1 MSDNE
6 KSRALLEK
14 YFDTAFAAPE
24 GIKKLRELILTLAMQ
39 GKLVPQDPSDQPA
52 SELLKEIEAE
62 KRRLV
67 KAGKIREQKLLP
79 EIKPEE
85 RPYELPECWAWVR
98 FGSIAQHNSGKTLDK
113 SRNKGQ
119 YRDYIT
125 TSNLYWGYFELD
137 NVRQMPIK
145 DEEIEK
151 CTARKGDLLI
161 CEGGE
166 AGRAAVWFYDNEVCF
181 QNHVHRARFYCDID
195 PYYGYRFFEK
205 LNATGEINNYRQ
217 GVGISNMSGKVLAS
231 IALPLPPLAE
241 QQRIVARIDQLM
253 ARCDELE
260 KLRAEREAKRLTV
273 HISAL
278 NRLFEA
284 QGNDSFT
291 DAWHFINRHFGE
303 LYSVKQN
310 VTELRKAILQLG
322 VMGKLVPQDPNDQP
336 ASELLK
342 EIEAEKRRLVQEGK
356 IKLQKPLPEIKSEEQ
371 PYVLPEG
378 WEWVRLGS
386 FCEKVSD
393 GFHHTPK
400 KISQGVRYVSATHI
414 YNGRIDW
421 NSGLYVSEE
430 EYFEL
435 YKKTKQGYGDILI
448 VNRGAGCGDAAVVD
462 TDGRFCFQNAAII
475 GFSQNHVDGQYILC
489 FLHASRKHFL
499 EKFIQGGA
507 QPMLSNKLLATHILA
522 LPPLAE
528 QHRIVAKIDQ
538 LMALCDQ
545 LEQQIVATASKQSA
559 LLNVVMA
566 KI

>member
-1 MSDNE
+1 
-6 KSRALLEK
+6 
-14 YFDTAFAAPE
+14 
-24 GIKKLRELILTLAMQ
+24 
-39 GKLVPQDPSDQPA
+39 
-52 SELLKEIEAE
+52 
-62 KRRLV
+62 
-67 KAGKIREQKLLP
+67 
-79 EIKPEE
+79 
-85 RPYELPECWAWVR
+85 
-98 FGSIAQHNSGKTLDK
+98 
-113 SRNKGQ
+113 
-119 YRDYIT
+119 
-125 TSNLYWGYFELD
+125 
-137 NVRQMPIK
+137 
-145 DEEIEK
+145 
-151 CTARKGDLLI
+151 
-161 CEGGE
+161 
-166 AGRAAVWFYDNEVCF
+166 
-181 QNHVHRARFYCDID
+181 
-195 PYYGYRFFEK
+195 
-205 LNATGEINNYRQ
+205 
-217 GVGISNMSGKVLAS
+217 
-231 IALPLPPLAE
+231 
-241 QQRIVARIDQLM
+241 M

-260 KLRAEREAKRLTV
+260 KLRAELDQKRLTV

-284 QGNDSFT
+284 QGSDSFT

-303 LYSVKQN
+303 LYSVKTN

-322 VMGKLVPQDPNDQP
+322 VMGKLMPQDPNDQP

-342 EIEAEKRRLVQEGK
+342 EIEAEKQRLVKDGK
-356 IKLQKPLPEIKSEEQ
+356 IKPQKPLPEIKSEEQ
-371 PYVLPEG
+371 PYALPEG

-386 FCEKVSD
+386 FCDKVSD

-507 QPMLSNKLLATHILA
+507 QPMLSNNLLATHMLA
-522 LPPLAE
+522 LPPLSE
-528 QHRIVAKIDQ
+528 QHRIVAKIEQ
-538 LMALCDQ
+538 LMAQCDQ
-545 LEQQIVATASKQSA
+545 LDTHINAKACKQTT
-559 LLNVVMA
+559 LLTVMMA

>member
-1 MSDNE
+1 MNE
-6 KSRALLEK
+6 HFRSRALLEQH
-14 YFDTAFAAPE
+14 FDIAFAAPD

-62 KRRLV
+62 TRRLV
-67 KAGKIREQKLLP
+67 KAGKIREPKPLP

-85 RPYELPECWAWVR
+85 RPYELPVSWAWIRLGQVSDYNGR
-98 FGSIAQHNSGKTLDK
+98 KNSTSGEIADDTWLLDLE
-113 SRNKGQ
+113 
-119 YRDYIT
+119 D
-125 TSNLYWGYFELD
+125 
-137 NVRQMPIK
+137 
-145 DEEIEK
+145 IEK
-151 CTARKGDLLI
+151 ETSRVIYRAKYSERLSKSTKSTFQKGDVLYGKLRPYLNKVVVADTDGVCTTEI
-161 CEGGE
+161 IPIVPSSAIDSQFLRWLMKRPAFLTYVDSLMYGVKMPRLGTDD
-166 AGRAAVWFYDNEVCF
+166 AV
-181 QNHVHRARFYCDID
+181 
-195 PYYGYRFFEK
+195 K
-205 LNATGEINNYRQ
+205 
-217 GVGISNMSGKVLAS
+217 S
-231 IALPLPPLAE
+231 IHPLPPLVE

-260 KLRAEREAKRLTV
+260 KLRAECEEKRLNV

-284 QGNDSFT
+284 QGNDDFT
-291 DAWHFINRHFGE
+291 NAWHFINRHFGE

-489 FLHASRKHFL
+489 FFHASRKHFL